1 MKQKTQESKA
11 QVNEIENRLTGLV
24 KMLKNVPASD
34 AKNNRDR
41 NSIVEIIEHIL

>member
-1 MKQKTQESKA
+1 MRQKTQENKA

-34 AKNNRDR
+34 AKSNRNR
-41 NSIVEIIEHIL
+41 NDMVEIIEHIL